1 MFLTPMC
8 RFRAQQ
14 FECDCDH
21 LLPKAIA
28 PIELELGLVGSIKVF
43 SSSDFFWKPTYWA
56 ILLIASPR
64 LTNKKSKQNNLLH
77 FLILFRKMIIYLIW
91 KLRETIYVGNTF
103 LFSSV
108 HTPGLI
114 EAFVNFRSS
123 FWGVKTFQNV
133 TNVARWDPWDHNS
146 GIDLNQISE

>member
-1 MFLTPMC
+1 M
-8 RFRAQQ
+8 RWAQQ
-14 FECDCDH
+14 FEWDCDH

-28 PIELELGLVGSIKVF
+28 PIELELGLVGNIKVF
-43 SSSDFFWKPTYWA
+43 SSSSFFWMPTHWA
-56 ILLIASPR
+56 ILLIASLW

-114 EAFVNFRSS
+114 SRITTAKLIHLFAREVLLLKKLEIEAT
-123 FWGVKTFQNV
+123 KT
-133 TNVARWDPWDHNS
+133 A
-146 GIDLNQISE
+146 

>member
-21 LLPKAIA
+21 LLLKAIA
-28 PIELELGLVGSIKVF
+28 PIELELGLVGNIKVF
-43 SSSDFFWKPTYWA
+43 SSSSFFWMPTHWA
-56 ILLIASPR
+56 ILLIASLW

-114 EAFVNFRSS
+114 EAFSKFS
-123 FWGVKTFQNV
+123 FFFLGGQDFSECYNRCYVLSIYVDRGVG
-133 TNVARWDPWDHNS
+133 R
-146 GIDLNQISE
+146 

>member
-1 MFLTPMC
+1 MYLTPSC
-8 RFRAQQ
+8 RTLEQQ
-14 FECDCDH
+14 YECDCDH

-77 FLILFRKMIIYLIW
+77 FLILFRKMIIYLRYLKVKGDYLGKKFLYYLVHTSGLIDAFGIVVFLIMLFW
-91 KLRETIYVGNTF
+91 KLR
-103 LFSSV
+103 LFRMLQTLLRV
-108 HTPGLI
+108 
-114 EAFVNFRSS
+114 
-123 FWGVKTFQNV
+123 
-133 TNVARWDPWDHNS
+133 
-146 GIDLNQISE
+146 